1 MTRLHTSFVLGYHG
15 CSAEVGKRVVNG
27 EAMDA
32 GEHAY
37 DWLGPG
43 IYFWES
49 DPARAWEWADW
60 KVSRGDFEQPFVV
73 GAVIEF
79 GNCLDLMVRE
89 NLEKLEEAYRSF
101 AALIQSSN
109 GKEIMPSNQRSRDV
123 DEDYLLRFLDCAVIK
138 YLHLALEREKKEKI
152 DTVRGLFIEGER
164 LYPGSSFRK
173 KTHIQ
178 VAVRSRESIKGL
190 FQVPRP

>member
-15 CSAEVGKRVVNG
+15 CSVEVGKRVVNG
-27 EAMDA
+27 EPMDA
-32 GEHAY
+32 SDHAY

-49 DPARAWEWADW
+49 DPARAWEWADR
-60 KVSRGDFEQPFVV
+60 KVSRGDFEVPCVV
-73 GAVIEF
+73 GAAIDF

-89 NLEKLEEAYRSF
+89 NLLKLEEAYLSF
-101 AALIQSSN
+101 SALIQSSG
-109 GKEIMPSNQRSRDV
+109 GKLKMPTNQRSRDM
-123 DEDYLLRFLDCAVIK
+123 DEDYLLRFLDCAVVK
-138 YLHLALEREKKEKI
+138 HLHLAYEKEKKKI
-152 DTVRGLFIEGER
+152 DTVRGLFIEGDR
-164 LYPGSSFRK
+164 LYPGSNFRK

-178 VAVRSRESIKGL
+178 IAVRSRDCIKGL